1 VCTRLARDRKSW
13 SQGRSNCPLSPEYG
27 LMALKRL
34 LGCSRRGAC
43 PRCVLPRELP
53 TGPHSG
59 PTAALC
65 GPPPPVDIGIPRG
78 IPLGEEV
85 NLATMV
91 LQGRGRTACY
101 KGVSLLRHGGMRALA
116 ASWRMDQER
125 VADAEARL
133 SQVVS
138 VAALRGEGREP
149 WRACSCS
156 WAKPA
161 LSRSR
166 IACTK

>member
-1 VCTRLARDRKSW
+1 
-13 SQGRSNCPLSPEYG
+13 
-27 LMALKRL
+27 M
-34 LGCSRRGAC
+34 
-43 PRCVLPRELP
+43 P
-53 TGPHSG
+53 TGLHGG
-59 PTAALC
+59 PPAALR

-138 VAALRGEGREP
+138 VAALRGKEERPGEL
-149 WRACSCS
+149 
-156 WAKPA
+156 A
-161 LSRSR
+161 LAPGPNRYCLAPELLVLNEASKR
-166 IACTK
+166 

>member
-1 VCTRLARDRKSW
+1 MCTRLARDRKSW

-43 PRCVLPRELP
+43 PRCVWPRELP